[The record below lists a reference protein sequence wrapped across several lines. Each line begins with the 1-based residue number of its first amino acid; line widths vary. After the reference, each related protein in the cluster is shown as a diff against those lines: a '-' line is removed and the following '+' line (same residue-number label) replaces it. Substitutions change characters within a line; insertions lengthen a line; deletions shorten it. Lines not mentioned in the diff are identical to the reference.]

1 MLEGDRN
8 RDGMLDPH
16 EIEKRA
22 GQVPYTGPQSLR
34 HSDRRNW
41 DDWPKIFRG
50 DPAPTDRGVPI
61 ASVDVRLLE

>member
-34 HSDRRNW
+34 HSGPAELGRLA
-41 DDWPKIFRG
+41 KIFRG
-50 DPAPTDRGVPI
+50 DPAPTDRGAPI